1 MPNNDQIESDKIVLM
16 NLFQKWF
23 RIPEYQRQ
31 YVWGDDQIKNLLDD
45 LTFALNNKP
54 HAEYFLGTLV
64 YQKRPADP
72 EHGRPYEENDLLDG
86 QQRLTTIL
94 LLFSVLRDL
103 AIQDA
108 SLSKEDRE
116 DMVNV
121 CQKSIYQKKDRYS
134 GKPEQMRLV
143 FDIRDVVKEFIN
155 TFVKEP
161 EGTQQTNKI
170 ADFCRDHKDVSVQNM
185 ANAINTMTNFWK
197 SSEAPDK
204 GAFLEFINQRA
215 LLIYVATEDMEDAF
229 RMFTILNDR
238 GVQLRNSD
246 ILKSINLGAVE
257 SSSEKTQYATM
268 WEEAES
274 TLGDGFDRFLTFLR
288 TILVKDKAR
297 LSLLKEFEDKI
308 YDPKEKDKTTSIRK
322 PQLLQKGKPTFEM
335 VRTYLSHYSS
345 IFDNTHENVFGGSY
359 EFDNLLKIMNYGLPA
374 SDWIPPLLFFYN
386 KFQCRQLLDFLRL
399 LNNKFAGDWIG
410 QYSPTYRIES
420 MNQILRVIEQSSS
433 AQEVLKSNAFEFDK
447 DSFVRTMESN
457 IYGRR
462 FALYSVLLLD
472 FKAASHSQ
480 KMNFEK
486 LSIEHIL
493 PQHPDEQNSQ
503 WCRDF
508 SSAERED
515 WTNKLGNLVIILGN
529 KNTALGNLDFADKK
543 ERYFKNKIPTCPR
556 LGQIYANYSTWTL
569 CDLKNNHEQSLHNL
583 KTLFEITQ

>member
-1 MPNNDQIESDKIVLM
+1 MANNDQIESDKIVLM

-23 RIPEYQRQ
+23 RVPEYQRQ
-31 YVWGDDQIKNLLDD
+31 YVWGDDHIKILLDD

-54 HAEYFLGTLV
+54 HSEYFLGTIV
-64 YQKRPADP
+64 YQKRFADP
-72 EHGRPYEENDLLDG
+72 EHGRPYEENDILDG

-94 LLFSVLRDL
+94 LLFAVLRDL
-103 AIQDA
+103 AIQDT
-108 SLSKEDRE
+108 SLSNEDRQE
-116 DMVNV
+116 MVEV

-155 TFVKEP
+155 TFVKKQGE
-161 EGTQQTNKI
+161 TQQTSKI
-170 ADFCRDHKDVSVQNM
+170 ADFCRDHKDISVQNM
-185 ANAINTMTNFWK
+185 ANAINTISNFWK
-197 SSEAPDK
+197 SNEAPDK
-204 GAFLEFINQRA
+204 RAFLEFINRRA

-257 SSSEKTQYATM
+257 LDSEKKKYATM
-268 WEEAES
+268 WEDAES
-274 TLGDGFDRFLTFLR
+274 TLGDGFDRFLTFIR

-308 YDPKEKDKTTSIRK
+308 YDPKERDKTTGVRK
-322 PQLLQKGKPTFEM
+322 PQLLQKGKQTFEM
-335 VRTYLSHYSS
+335 VNTYLSHYSS
-345 IFDNTHENVFGGSY
+345 IFDRTHDNIWGESF

-374 SDWIPPLLFFYN
+374 SDWIPPLLYYYN
-386 KFQCRQLLDFLRL
+386 KFQCTQLLEFLRL

-433 AQEVLKSNAFEFDK
+433 TQKVLESNAFDYDK
-447 DSFVRTMESN
+447 ESFVRTMESN

-462 FALYSVLLLD
+462 FALYAVLLLD
-472 FKAASHSQ
+472 YKVALHSQ

-508 SSAERED
+508 SSDDRNE
-515 WTNKLGNLVIILGN
+515 WTNKLGNLVIIPGN
-529 KNTALGNLDFADKK
+529 KNTALSNLDFPDKK
-543 ERYFKNKIPTCPR
+543 ERYFKSRIPTCPR
-556 LGQIYANYSTWTL
+556 LGHIYANYSTWTL
-569 CDLKNNHEQSLHNL
+569 CDLKKNHEQSLCDL
-583 KTLFEITQ
+583 KALFGIMQ